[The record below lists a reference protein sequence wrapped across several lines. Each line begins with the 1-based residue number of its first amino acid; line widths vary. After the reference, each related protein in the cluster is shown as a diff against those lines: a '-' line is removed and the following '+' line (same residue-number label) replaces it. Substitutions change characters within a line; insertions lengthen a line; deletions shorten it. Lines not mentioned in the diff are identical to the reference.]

1 MKDAPYLIAS
11 RLMLRGDTQN
21 RLIGRWRQLLRF
33 VLPVECFACGHSLST
48 DTVPFFCAAC
58 WETIRPLQQPVCV
71 RCDQPFVSLATTT
84 YTPNH
89 QCQACQEQPPYF
101 QRAWTLF
108 PYLSPLRDAICSFKY
123 RGKLTLARPLAQLM
137 ISALPHGLDADVL
150 IPVPLHPA
158 RLRAREFNQS
168 LLLADQL
175 GRHLSRPVSVTN
187 LARTTITDPQTA
199 LSRQARLHNLRNA
212 FTIRKPQDLAGK
224 RILLV
229 DDVFTTGTT
238 LNECAKTLRKAGSGP
253 VFALTLARTIETD
266 LIPDRLFTEQTGR
279 SLPTLGI

>member
-1 MKDAPYLIAS
+1 
-11 RLMLRGDTQN
+11 MLDGDTQN
-21 RLIGRWRQLLRF
+21 RLIGRCRQLLRF
-33 VLPVECFACGHSLST
+33 ILPVECLACGHSLST
-48 DTVPFFCAAC
+48 DTVPFFCTAC
-58 WETIRPLQQPVCV
+58 WHTIRPLQQPVCV
-71 RCDQPFVSLATTT
+71 RCDQPFVSPAATT
-84 YTPNH
+84 YSPNH
-89 QCQACQEQPPYF
+89 QCQPCQEHPPYF

-108 PYLSPLRDAICSFKY
+108 PYLPPLRDAICSFKY

-137 ISALPHGLDADVL
+137 INALPQGLDADVF

-175 GRHLSRPVSVTN
+175 GRHLSRPVSATN
-187 LARTTITDPQTA
+187 LVRTAVTDPQTA
-199 LSRQARLHNLRNA
+199 LSRQARLRNLRNA
-212 FTIRKPQDLAGK
+212 FTIRRPQDLAEK

-253 VFALTLARTIETD
+253 VFALTLARTVETD
-266 LIPDRLFTEQTGR
+266 LIPDRFFTEQTGR
-279 SLPTLGI
+279 PLTTLGI